1 MTAVPPSS
9 DGRSNPDV
17 RGYVHAQVTMDDMK
31 SYLLSVV
38 AILIA
43 AVPGALLAWWATSA
57 FGLSGIP
64 QALVTVFLGMILSVA
79 FFAGLIALGRALKF
93 IK

>member
-1 MTAVPPSS
+1 MTATPPPSDS
-9 DGRSNPDV
+9 SSC
-17 RGYVHAQVTMDDMK
+17 RGYVHTQVTMGDMK

-38 AILIA
+38 AILVA
-43 AVPGALLAWWATSA
+43 AVPGALLAWSATSA

-64 QALVTVFLGMILSVA
+64 QALVTVFLGMILSVV

>member
-1 MTAVPPSS
+1 MTATPPPSDS
-9 DGRSNPDV
+9 RFS
-17 RGYVHAQVTMDDMK
+17 RGYVHAQVTMGDMK

-38 AILIA
+38 AILVA
-43 AVPGALLAWWATSA
+43 AVPGALLAWSATSA

-64 QALVTVFLGMILSVA
+64 QALVTVFLGMILSVV